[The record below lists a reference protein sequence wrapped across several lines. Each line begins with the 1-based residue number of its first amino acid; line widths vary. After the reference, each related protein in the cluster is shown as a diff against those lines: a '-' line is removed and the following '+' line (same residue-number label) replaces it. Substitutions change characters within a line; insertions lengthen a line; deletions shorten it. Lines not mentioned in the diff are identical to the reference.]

1 MAEARLG
8 DLRASALD
16 ATAATAELGWRPEVD
31 IAEGVRR
38 TVEYFRK
45 LT

>member
-1 MAEARLG
+1 MAPARLG

-16 ATAATAELGWRPEVD
+16 ASAAATDLGWRPEIG
-31 IAEGVRR
+31 IAEGVRQ